1 MSASSDPR
9 LLIATATRALAVAGL
24 FDHNGHISVR
34 DGDHIWINSRQAS
47 RIGARPEDVAHVR
60 IADGHWSDLEPPS
73 ETALHLAAYRARPDV
88 GSASHFHPL
97 YATAFAVAGRPLVTA
112 YCAGSVFG
120 SAVPVFDD
128 PDLIRSDDQG
138 RDLVAVWGSHDAVL
152 LRGHGVAVVGTD
164 VPDCARAAVFLEE
177 SARRLAVTVPLGE
190 PRAFT
195 AEEVRR
201 VRETLMR
208 RSVVLK
214 TWTDLLERARRAG
227 ALSDLPPL
235 PPSGA

>member
-1 MSASSDPR
+1 MSADPR

-47 RIGARPEDVAHVR
+47 RIGARVEDVARVR
-60 IADGHWSDLEPPS
+60 ISDGSWSDLEPPS
-73 ETALHLAAYRARPDV
+73 ETPLHLAAYRARADV

-112 YCAGSVFG
+112 YCAGTAFG
-120 SAVPVFDD
+120 PSVPVFDD
-128 PDLIRSDDQG
+128 PDLIRTDAQG
-138 RDLVAVWGSHDAVL
+138 RDLVGAWGSHDAVL
-152 LRGHGVAVVGTD
+152 LRGHGVAVVGRD
-164 VPDCARAAVFLEE
+164 VPECVCAAMFLEE
-177 SARRLAVTVPLGE
+177 SARRLAITVPLGE
-190 PRAFT
+190 PRPFT
-195 AEEVRR
+195 ADEIRR

-208 RSVVLK
+208 RSVTLK
-214 TWTDLLERARRAG
+214 AWTDLLERARGAG

-235 PPSGA
+235 EG